1 MSVPGA
7 TTVQEKALEPRRNSM
22 KNRFKTI
29 VALGAAVAAGAVLT
43 SGPAA
48 AVASNTK
55 TMANLQ
61 AAYNGESNAKAK
73 YLLSAKKADAEG
85 FGAAASLFRAAA
97 RAEEVHAANH
107 ARVIRKLG
115 GEPVAKIETP
125 AFASTKDAIESAVKG
140 ETYERDT
147 MYPDFIAVARAEG
160 EKDAIETFSLAK
172 TAEAEHAKLY
182 QAALGE
188 LTAGKSAAKKLY
200 VCTVCGLTTT
210 NLDFAKCRSCFQPKD
225 KYVEVS

>member
-1 MSVPGA
+1 MND
-7 TTVQEKALEPRRNSM
+7 RFRNLLS
-22 KNRFKTI
+22 
-29 VALGAAVAAGAVLT
+29 LGAAVATGALLAA
-43 SGPAA
+43 GPATA
-48 AVASNTK
+48 ATAATAAPPAASSAK
-55 TMANLQ
+55 TLANLQ

-73 YLLSAKKADAEG
+73 YLASAKKADEEG
-85 FGAAASLFRAAA
+85 FGADASLFRAAA
-97 RAEEVHAANH
+97 RAEEVHAESH

-125 AFASTKDAIESAVKG
+125 AFASTKDALEAAIKG
-140 ETYERDT
+140 ESYERDT

-160 EKDAIETFSLAK
+160 QKDALETFSLAK

-188 LTAGKSAAKKLY
+188 LKSGKSAAKKFY

-210 NLDFAKCRSCFQPKD
+210 NLDFSKCRSCFQPKD
-225 KYVEVS
+225 KYVAVS

>member
-1 MSVPGA
+1 MND
-7 TTVQEKALEPRRNSM
+7 RFRNLLS
-22 KNRFKTI
+22 
-29 VALGAAVAAGAVLT
+29 LGAAVATGALLAA
-43 SGPAA
+43 GPASA
-48 AVASNTK
+48 ASPAAPAAPATK
-55 TMANLQ
+55 TLANLQ

-73 YLLSAKKADAEG
+73 YLASAKKADEEG
-85 FGAAASLFRAAA
+85 FGADASLFRAAA
-97 RAEEVHAANH
+97 RAEGVHAESH

-125 AFASTKDAIESAVKG
+125 AIASTKEALEAAIKG
-140 ETYERDT
+140 ESYERDT
-147 MYPDFIAVARAEG
+147 MYPDFIAAARADG
-160 EKDAIETFSLAK
+160 QMDAVETFSLAK

-188 LTAGKSAAKKLY
+188 LKSGKSAAKKFY

-225 KYVEVS
+225 KYVAVS

>member
-1 MSVPGA
+1 MND
-7 TTVQEKALEPRRNSM
+7 RFRNV
-22 KNRFKTI
+22 F
-29 VALGAAVAAGAVLT
+29 VLGAAVAAGVLLT

-48 AVASNTK
+48 AAGSTAK

-73 YLLSAKKADAEG
+73 YPASTRKADEEG
-85 FGAAASLFRAAA
+85 FGAATSLFRAAA

-115 GEPVAKIETP
+115 GEPAAKIETP
-125 AFASTKDAIESAVKG
+125 TIASTKDAIESAIKG
-140 ETYERDT
+140 ESYERDT
-147 MYPDFIAVARAEG
+147 MYPDFIAAARADG
-160 EKDAIETFSLAK
+160 EKDAVETFSLAK

-182 QAALGE
+182 QAALSE
-188 LTAGKSAAKKLY
+188 LKAGRSAAKKLY

-210 NLDFAKCRSCFQPKD
+210 NLDFSKCRSCFQPKD
-225 KYVEVS
+225 KYVEVG